1 MATGHWVSSR
11 DYDSDNAGEH
21 RIPVSENIR
30 GAIVLV
36 LASAALV
43 GLAFGVMLLLTS
55 PDGWASKAA
64 QSAASGED
72 VSLISYDVS
81 SAD

>member
-1 MATGHWVSSR
+1 MASGHWVSSR
-11 DYDSDNAGEH
+11 DYDRDDESK
-21 RIPVSENIR
+21 IPVSENIR

-36 LASAALV
+36 LASAAMV
-43 GLAFGVMLLLTS
+43 GLAFGIMVVLTS

-64 QSAASGED
+64 QSATTGED

-81 SAD
+81 SVN